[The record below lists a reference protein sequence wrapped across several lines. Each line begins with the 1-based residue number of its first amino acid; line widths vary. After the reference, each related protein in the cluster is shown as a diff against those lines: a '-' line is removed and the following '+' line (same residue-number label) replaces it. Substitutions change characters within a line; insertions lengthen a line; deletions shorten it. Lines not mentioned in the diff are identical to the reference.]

1 VSEAIEA
8 IANASASAG
17 PRIIPL
23 AGALGLLQIYNTIPD
38 DLPFRIY
45 IGYVVS
51 AGVVICV
58 ITFVLRM
65 FFKWPPSPDFSV
77 KKNKTQ

>member
-1 VSEAIEA
+1 MNDAIEA

-17 PRIIPL
+17 PRIVPL
-23 AGALGLLQIYNTIPD
+23 AGAMALLHIYGLIPD

-51 AGVVICV
+51 SSLVVCV
-58 ITFVLRM
+58 LTFVLRM
-65 FFKWPPSPDFSV
+65 FFKWPPSPDFST
-77 KKNKTQ
+77 KKSKSI